1 MNRQLIR
8 AAWLAA
14 ACVGGACSPF
24 PGDTPDPDAGI
35 CWRVRASPGP
45 APVREVLER
54 DVDNLQTCAARLEA
68 VRMMGGGAVEG
79 AFEGRSIFVNAA
91 EITQSPSRSGTRYP
105 VFDAGQRREVQ
116 DAIRRLLE
124 HRDEPQGTR
133 Q

>member
-1 MNRQLIR
+1 MNRQLTR
-8 AAWLAA
+8 AACLAA

-24 PGDTPDPDAGI
+24 PGGEAAPDAGI
-35 CWRVRASPGP
+35 CWRVRASPGQ

-79 AFEGRSIFVNAA
+79 AFEGRSIFVSEA
-91 EITQSPSRSGTRYP
+91 EITQSPARNGTRYP
-105 VFDAGQRREVQ
+105 VFDAEQRRAVQ

-124 HRDEPQGTR
+124 RRDNPQEIPP
-133 Q
+133 